1 MTGARGTKESGP
13 AIRFGSARG
22 RWVLLASIL
31 GSGLAGIDATVV
43 NVALPVIGRDFKVDF
58 AALQWTITAYT
69 LTLASLILLA
79 GALGDRYGRRRVFL
93 IGVVWFAVASLL
105 CGLAPGAPW
114 LIGARALQGVGG
126 ALLTPGSLAMIQAS
140 FAREDRARAI
150 GAWSAFGGVAT
161 AIGPFLGGWL
171 IQVASWRW
179 VFLIN
184 VPLAVVVVL
193 VAARHVPESRDPT
206 ATGRVD
212 LLGAVLGAVGLG
224 GVTYAIIEAPARGL
238 GSMAVLVTG
247 TVGLLCLV
255 AFGLAEARQRNPML
269 PLTIFGSAQF
279 SAANAVTFLVYGG
292 FGGVF
297 FLLVV
302 ELQVVAGFSPIAAG
316 TALLPVT
323 VVMLLLSSRG
333 GQLAQRIGP
342 RLPMTLGPLI
352 CAGAVLLMLRIGPGA
367 GYLTEVVPAVLVLG
381 FGLALLVAPLTAT
394 VLAAVDVQ
402 HAGVAS
408 GVNNAVARAAGLIAV
423 AALPAVAGL
432 SGTAYDSA
440 RSFQHGFRIV
450 LITCAG
456 LLVLASALAAATIR
470 NTAAIP
476 EERERPLDVTQC
488 AITGPSLA
496 GTRASASGRTRQLER
511 PA

>member
-1 MTGARGTKESGP
+1 
-13 AIRFGSARG
+13 
-22 RWVLLASIL
+22 
-31 GSGLAGIDATVV
+31 
-43 NVALPVIGRDFKVDF
+43 
-58 AALQWTITAYT
+58 
-69 LTLASLILLA
+69 
-79 GALGDRYGRRRVFL
+79 
-93 IGVVWFAVASLL
+93 
-105 CGLAPGAPW
+105 
-114 LIGARALQGVGG
+114 
-126 ALLTPGSLAMIQAS
+126 
-140 FAREDRARAI
+140 
-150 GAWSAFGGVAT
+150 
-161 AIGPFLGGWL
+161 
-171 IQVASWRW
+171 
-179 VFLIN
+179 
-184 VPLAVVVVL
+184 
-193 VAARHVPESRDPT
+193 
-206 ATGRVD
+206 
-212 LLGAVLGAVGLG
+212 G
-224 GVTYAIIEAPARGL
+224 GVTYAIIETPARGL
-238 GSMAVLVTG
+238 GSIAVLVTG
-247 TVGLLCLV
+247 TIGLLCLV

-279 SAANAVTFLVYGG
+279 SAANAVTFLVYGA

-456 LLVLASALAAATIR
+456 LLVLAAALAAATIR
-470 NTAAIP
+470 NTAALP
-476 EERERPLDVTQC
+476 EGRERPLDVTQC

-496 GTRASASGRTRQLER
+496 GTRAAAASGSTQQLER
-511 PA
+511 PS